1 MNAKCLPGSMSVL
14 SFQRG
19 KKLGNDSND
28 LNDDPLM
35 QCVGATS
42 DSGCAV
48 TAALC
53 VSSLEIFAVSA
64 ACRSTKYGAK
74 L

>member
-1 MNAKCLPGSMSVL
+1 V
-14 SFQRG
+14 G
-19 KKLGNDSND
+19 KILCIDSND
-28 LNDDPLM
+28 LNDPLM
-35 QCVGATS
+35 QVVGATS

-48 TAALC
+48 TDALC

-64 ACRSTKYGAK
+64 AFRSTKYGAK

>member
-1 MNAKCLPGSMSVL
+1 V
-14 SFQRG
+14 G

-28 LNDDPLM
+28 LNDPLM
-35 QCVGATS
+35 QGVGATS